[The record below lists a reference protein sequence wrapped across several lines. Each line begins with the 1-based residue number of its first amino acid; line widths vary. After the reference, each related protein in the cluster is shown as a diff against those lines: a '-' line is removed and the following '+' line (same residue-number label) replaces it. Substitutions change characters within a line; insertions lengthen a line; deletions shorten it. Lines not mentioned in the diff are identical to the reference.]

1 VVHHFF
7 LGPVQH
13 LAETVHVL
21 KVSHVA
27 NGRQRISQIIVL
39 DELKLGLAG
48 HRIFAQILALLNLGN
63 IEIRILAAAQGQLDI
78 ALIAQNKGSRNALR
92 ANHPAAAVILGF
104 LLERHEV
111 VLPQLRGRAEVQ
123 AFAQQG
129 TGKNRAGI
137 AFLQGGVDGHR
148 RGDAGR
154 KAAGAGGVA
163 QGVGNQRLIAL
174 SGYRHRKLRLLLRL
188 QLVVIRCH
196 IRYLP
201 FQDNFSGR

>member
-1 VVHHFF
+1 MS
-7 LGPVQH
+7 
-13 LAETVHVL
+13 AM
-21 KVSHVA
+21 
-27 NGRQRISQIIVL
+27 
-39 DELKLGLAG
+39 
-48 HRIFAQILALLNLGN
+48 LNLGN

-154 KAAGAGGVA
+154 KAAGAGGKRRRSGKRSGSEDD
-163 QGVGNQRLIAL
+163 GVQKDKRAL
-174 SGYRHRKLRLLLRL
+174 FCRRSAGSGCTDRWL
-188 QLVVIRCH
+188 
-196 IRYLP
+196 
-201 FQDNFSGR
+201 